1 MTSAKIN
8 QPVQPQKPITAIH
21 QKLQILWAVWLV
33 YRLVVYP
40 VLVGMAT
47 EMGITLGVLMGV
59 LWQVLVLLPAFIF
72 TPAVWRGNSPYP
84 LIILSMMTLVYLAS
98 AGVFLVLRIYEHA
111 PVMVWVG
118 FAFETMLL
126 AIINVLLFMLLK
138 RLPPMHKNLSKQ
150 LPKQ

>member
-8 QPVQPQKPITAIH
+8 QPAQPRKAITAIH
-21 QKLQILWAVWLV
+21 QKLQILWVVWLV

-47 EMGITLGVLMGV
+47 EMGISLGVLKGV
-59 LWQVLVLLPAFIF
+59 FWQVLVLLPVFIF
-72 TPAVWRGNSPYP
+72 TLAVWRGNSPYP

-98 AGVFLVLRIYEHA
+98 AGVFLMLRIYEHA
-111 PVMVWVG
+111 PAMVWMG
-118 FAFETMLL
+118 FAFETVLL
-126 AIINVLLFMLLK
+126 AVINVLLFMLLK
-138 RLPPMHKNLSKQ
+138 RLPPMHQSLSKQ